1 MDRTDRLL
9 LEHQINDLDGM
20 IRQMTNMRSVLVR
33 RTNRM
38 LASAPPRLPGRA
50 SMSSAS
56 VARPHRDRRSLR
68 SRDATSR
75 LEATLSLLD
84 PNESTTNPPFI
95 EDDGGSRSNPGLPSE
110 ALTFRP
116 SWSTNSTRQAHI
128 IEQIDPNLME
138 HWGNNVNEENV
149 NHDVARALVRLFD
162 DEADDEIRRVQQYV
176 PPPPRSPVN
185 SVPLPVLYPPVPY
198 PFVRIVSK
206 PKQKVTVI
214 KHADLVRTMPEPC
227 SICQESYTKL
237 VSVTANCGHGCCKG
251 CMTQWL
257 ETKHAA
263 GQNATCPM
271 CRVKVTMVTGYRER
285 AKSVRK
291 VAVASSSN
299 SSVEDEDDVNS
310 MDVVVDV

>member
-50 SMSSAS
+50 ASVPSSA
-56 VARPHRDRRSLR
+56 
-68 SRDATSR
+68 
-75 LEATLSLLD
+75 
-84 PNESTTNPPFI
+84 
-95 EDDGGSRSNPGLPSE
+95 
-110 ALTFRP
+110 
-116 SWSTNSTRQAHI
+116 TRQAHI
-128 IEQIDPNLME
+128 IEQIDPDLMD
-138 HWGNNVNEENV
+138 HWQNNANEDNVNQ
-149 NHDVARALVRLFD
+149 DVARALIRLFD

-176 PPPPRSPVN
+176 PPSVPYSRAHVN
-185 SVPLPVLYPPVPY
+185 HDPLPVLY

-206 PKQKVTVI
+206 PKQKISVI
-214 KHADLVRTMPEPC
+214 KKADLVRTMPEPC

-237 VSVTANCGHGCCKG
+237 MSVTANCGHGCCKG

-257 ETKHAA
+257 DTKYAA

-285 AKSVRK
+285 AKPHRK

-310 MDVVVDV
+310 MDVVV

>member
-56 VARPHRDRRSLR
+56 VARPHRDLWS
-68 SRDATSR
+68 
-75 LEATLSLLD
+75 
-84 PNESTTNPPFI
+84 PN
-95 EDDGGSRSNPGLPSE
+95 GHSNPGLPGE
-110 ALTFRP
+110 ARP
-116 SWSTNSTRQAHI
+116 SWSTNATRQAHI
-128 IEQIDPNLME
+128 IEQIDPDLME

-149 NHDVARALVRLFD
+149 NHDVAMALVRMFD

-185 SVPLPVLYPPVPY
+185 SVPLPVLYP
-198 PFVRIVSK
+198 FVRIVSK
-206 PKQKVTVI
+206 PKQKISVI
-214 KHADLVRTMPEPC
+214 KKADLVRTMPEPC

-237 VSVTANCGHGCCKG
+237 MSVTANCGHGCCKG

-257 ETKHAA
+257 ETKYNS

-271 CRVKVTMVTGYRER
+271 CRVQVTMVTGYRER
-285 AKSVRK
+285 AKPQRK
-291 VAVASSSN
+291 VE
-299 SSVEDEDDVNS
+299 VEDESDDVNS
-310 MDVVVDV
+310 MDVVV

>member
-9 LEHQINDLDGM
+9 LEHQINNLDGM

-33 RTNRM
+33 RTRRM
-38 LASAPPRLPGRA
+38 LASPAPGRPRLPGRA
-50 SMSSAS
+50 AS
-56 VARPHRDRRSLR
+56 VPSN
-68 SRDATSR
+68 ATH
-75 LEATLSLLD
+75 
-84 PNESTTNPPFI
+84 
-95 EDDGGSRSNPGLPSE
+95 
-110 ALTFRP
+110 
-116 SWSTNSTRQAHI
+116 QAHI

-162 DEADDEIRRVQQYV
+162 DEADDENRRVQQNV
-176 PPPPRSPVN
+176 PPPVH
-185 SVPLPVLYPPVPY
+185 Y
-198 PFVRIVSK
+198 PFVRRVSK
-206 PKQKVTVI
+206 PKQKVSVI
-214 KHADLVRTMPEPC
+214 KRADLTRTMPDLC
-227 SICQESYTKL
+227 SICQENYTKL
-237 VSVTANCGHGCCKG
+237 ESVTANCGHGCCKG

-257 ETKHAA
+257 ETKHNS

-299 SSVEDEDDVNS
+299 SNVEDEDDVNS